1 MAGAFESVTR
11 VAIQEIIRKHSQ
23 ESKFGM
29 VLSQEG
35 FESACDDLFEL
46 LQTSRSLKAAGDRF
60 MAQQFDSSAPKRPKV
75 RDF

>member
-1 MAGAFESVTR
+1 MAGAFESATR
-11 VAIQEIIRKHSQ
+11 VAIQEIIRKHGQ

-35 FESACDDLFEL
+35 FESVCDDLFEL

-60 MAQQFDSSAPKRPKV
+60 IAQQLDGGASKRPKL
-75 RDF
+75 REF